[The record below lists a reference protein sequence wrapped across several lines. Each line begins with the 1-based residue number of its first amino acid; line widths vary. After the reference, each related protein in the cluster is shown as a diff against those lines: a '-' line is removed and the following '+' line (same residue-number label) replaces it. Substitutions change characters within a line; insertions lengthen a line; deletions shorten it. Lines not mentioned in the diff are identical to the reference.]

1 MNVAIG
7 QVIKLTVR
15 ELRHELRKRSLPVT
29 GNWNDLTRR
38 LIKALWTDFDDG
50 WTRGRLLN
58 IRCIPFNGDGIS
70 PRSLIGL
77 HVTGID
83 EARSRGNVKLFFSDN
98 SPLFIFSRRTI
109 IAADPVI
116 MYRKDEARLSRWP
129 SAESP
134 MRILG
139 AAMAEWKNNKGKP
152 SSMFLVLKLKGMGA
166 NLYIGYDQDT
176 GRSDTS
182 LRGLY
187 LAAHEGHAD
196 LVREELLLANSG

>member
-1 MNVAIG
+1 MNAAIG

-15 ELRHELRKRSLPVT
+15 GLRHELRQRRLPVT
-29 GNWNDLTRR
+29 GNRDDLTRR
-38 LIKALWTDFDDG
+38 LIRALWTDYDDG

-58 IRCIPFNGDGIS
+58 IRCVPFNGDGIS
-70 PRSLIGL
+70 PRTLVGL

-83 EARSRGNVKLFFSDN
+83 EARSRGNVKLSFSDN
-98 SPLFIFSRRTI
+98 SPLFICSRRTT

-116 MYRKDEARLSRWP
+116 MYGKGEARLSGWP

-139 AAMAEWKNNKGKP
+139 AAMAEWKNDGGKP
-152 SSMFLVLKLKGMGA
+152 PSMFLVLKLKGIGT
-166 NLYIGYDQDT
+166 NIYIGYDQNT
-176 GRSDTS
+176 GRSYTG

-187 LAAHEGHAD
+187 HAD
-196 LVREELLLANSG
+196 LVREELLLASSG